1 MIDHLKGIQ
10 SHRAQQDISTWEK
23 TMGHLKSMF
32 IGALLI
38 IAYVI
43 ASDNDY
49 RDAYAAHLEKEDRVR
64 AACKRMGKEPVRDN
78 DNKLVCMDSA
88 PAIALARPV
97 K

>member
-1 MIDHLKGIQ
+1 MIDHMKGIQ
-10 SHRAQQDISTWEK
+10 SFRSERDKSDWQK

-49 RDAYAAHLEKEDRVR
+49 KDAYAAHMEKEARIA
-64 AACKRMGKEPVRDN
+64 AACKRMGKEAVRDN
-78 DNKLVCMDSA
+78 DRKLVCMDSA
-88 PAIALARPV
+88 PAIAMGRPV